1 LSAGPASRRI
11 EVARREVSDAAYAAL
26 PGTLHPVLRRV
37 YAARQVQPSE
47 LTPSLA
53 GLLPVSSLAGAQNAA
68 AILADARRHQARILV
83 VGDYDADGAT
93 ASALV
98 VSCLR
103 HMGFVHVSYLVPNR
117 FGSGYGLTPAVAE
130 RAATYRPAFLI
141 TVDNGITSFE
151 GIARARALGIEVIVT
166 DHHLPARELPPALAI
181 VNPSAPAEGFASKH
195 LAGVGVAFYVMAA
208 LARELDRLGVLHYED
223 VRRGLTAC
231 LDLVA
236 LGTVADMVRLDHN
249 NRILVSEGLRRMQC
263 GHVRPGIAALF
274 AAAGRDIRAARTA
287 DLGFA
292 IAPRLNAAGRL
303 TDMSLGVECLLAS
316 DAGCA
321 RRLAAQ
327 LDGLN
332 EERRDLQA
340 RMEAEAV
347 AYLSQIEEELRD
359 ADPPAWCFFDRNW
372 HEGLVGLV
380 ASRLKER
387 TNRPVVAFAPGEEA
401 GLLKGSARSVADVH
415 VRDVLAAIDGR
426 GEVAGL
432 RFGGHAM
439 AAGIRLPSSSLEDFR
454 VAFAAE
460 VARQSGDSPRGHVL
474 WTDGPLQPAECGME
488 LAETLQRAAPWGQGF
503 PEPLFEN
510 EFQILEQTVL
520 RDAHLRLT
528 MRHRDGG
535 EAVEAI
541 AFRHAQPVTASARL
555 VYRLDIND
563 YGGRRRPQLVVEHV
577 QCD

>member
-1 LSAGPASRRI
+1 
-11 EVARREVSDAAYAAL
+11 VSDAAYGAL
-26 PGTLHPVLRRV
+26 PATLHPVLRRV
-37 YAARQVQPSE
+37 YAARHVQPSE
-47 LTPSLA
+47 VAPSLA
-53 GLLPVSSLAGAQNAA
+53 GLLPVSSLTGAQGAA
-68 AILADARRHQARILV
+68 AILADARRQQARVLV

-103 HMGFVHVSYLVPNR
+103 HMGFTNVSYLVPNR
-117 FGSGYGLTPAVAE
+117 FGFGYGLTPAVAE
-130 RAATYRPAFLI
+130 RAATYRPAFLV

-166 DHHLPARELPPALAI
+166 DHHLPGRELPAALAI
-181 VNPSAPAEGFASKH
+181 VNPNAPAEGFASKH

-208 LARELDRLGVLHYED
+208 LARELDRLGVLHYD
-223 VRRGLTAC
+223 DIRRSLTAC

-236 LGTVADMVRLDHN
+236 LGTVADLVRLDHN
-249 NRILVSEGLRRMQC
+249 NRILVSEGLRRMRSGQ
-263 GHVRPGIAALF
+263 VRPGIAALF
-274 AAAGRDIRAARTA
+274 AAAGRDIHAARTA

-303 TDMSLGVECLLAS
+303 TDMSLGVECLLAP
-316 DAGCA
+316 DASYA

-332 EERRDLQA
+332 DERRDLQA

-347 AYLSQIEEELRD
+347 AHLSQIEEQLQD
-359 ADPPAWCFFDRNW
+359 ADQPAWCLFDRNW
-372 HEGLVGLV
+372 HEGVVGLV

-401 GLLKGSARSVADVH
+401 GLLKGSARSVEGVH
-415 VRDVLAAIDGR
+415 VRDVLAMIAGR
-426 GEVAGL
+426 GEVAGMS
-432 RFGGHAM
+432 FGGHAM

-454 VAFAAE
+454 IAFAAE
-460 VARQSGDSPRGHVL
+460 VARQSGDSPQAHVL

-488 LAETLQRAAPWGQGF
+488 LAETLQHAAPWGQGF
-503 PEPLFEN
+503 PEPLFDN

-520 RDAHLRLT
+520 RGAHLRLT
-528 MRHRDGG
+528 IRHADGG
-535 EAVEAI
+535 DPVEAI
-541 AFRHAQPVTASARL
+541 AFRHAQPVTACAHL
-555 VYRLDIND
+555 VYRLDINE